1 MPASEMPHHTAP
13 QRRNTG
19 AKRNEKISR
28 ETYMHSDPAAN
39 ASATESRMAAMMAMA
54 LPVLMYCER
63 SAMEAPASPQIWNSA
78 AATPAPSNPKT
89 IDTVV
94 DVGSPSV
101 L

>member
-28 ETYMHSDPAAN
+28 ETYMNSDPAAN

-54 LPVLMYCER
+54 LPVLMNCER
-63 SAMEAPASPQIWNSA
+63 SCSVKAGSAVMRKSA
-78 AATPAPSNPKT
+78 AATAAPSRPKT

-94 DVGSPSV
+94 EVGSPSV

>member
-1 MPASEMPHHTAP
+1 M
-13 QRRNTG
+13 N
-19 AKRNEKISR
+19 
-28 ETYMHSDPAAN
+28 SDPAAN
-39 ASATESRMAAMMAMA
+39 ASATESRMAAMMTIA

-63 SAMEAPASPQIWNSA
+63 SASDEPESPWIWNSA
-78 AATPAPSNPKT
+78 AATAAPSRPKT